1 MRGNQM
7 FWRALEMARRSNL
20 REAGEAP
27 PVQRSF
33 ASTRRALLKAIAAGG
48 ATAALPRPAFARAPG
63 RVAIIGGGIAGL
75 SALHHLREAGVDAHV
90 YEGRNRTGG
99 RMFTHRSGDWTFEVG
114 GQLVNTDHYDMQ
126 GLARRFGVPLVDRKA
141 DPHNTLTLANGRLL
155 SEAELAQGLRGI
167 AAQIGKDADLL
178 DRHPGRIS
186 KAIDAISIHDY
197 LERHAGLIH
206 EPWARQLLE
215 ATSRTEYGV
224 EPDRAS
230 AIGLIF
236 NLPTVDG
243 ERVEVLG
250 GSDERYVIQGGSS
263 ALIEAMT
270 AHYADRIETGK
281 RLARIE
287 RRGAGVRLGFH
298 DGTAADADT
307 VIVTVPAPLMR
318 QIDFRLPLPAAWRAF
333 IAEMELGS
341 NEKVQSGTS
350 ATPWKGPM
358 GIGGEVW
365 QTDAKDGWAL
375 GWDGSVHH
383 EHAVSPVW
391 TWFLGGDEVRD
402 AQALAPSAL
411 AAKFAAS
418 AAPAIP
424 GLIEAATGPF
434 ARTNWHAQAL
444 TLGAYVNY
452 APGQLSRFAHLLY
465 IDSDNPAERQVASA
479 GRVWFAGEH
488 LSDAFPGYMNGAAET
503 GRMAAEAITGVRAAP
518 IQPGAAGSSPG
529 GGVSL

>member
-1 MRGNQM
+1 MRGNGM
-7 FWRALEMARRSNL
+7 FWRAMEMARRSNL

-27 PVQRSF
+27 PVPGTV
-33 ASTRRALLKAIAAGG
+33 ASSRRALLKAIAAGG
-48 ATAALPRPAFARAPG
+48 AASAFPRTAFARARSPG
-63 RVAIIGGGIAGL
+63 RVAIVGGGIAGL
-75 SALHHLREAGVDAHV
+75 SALHHLREAGIDARV

-99 RMFTHRSGDWTFEVG
+99 RMFTHKSGDWTFEVG

-126 GLARRFGVPLVDRKA
+126 GLARRFGVALVDRKS

-155 SEAELAQGLRGI
+155 SEAELAEGLRAI
-167 AAQIGKDADLL
+167 AGQIGKDADLL
-178 DRHPGRIS
+178 DKHPGRIS
-186 KAIDAISIHDY
+186 RAIDSISIHDY
-197 LERHAGLIH
+197 LERHAHLIR

-224 EPDRAS
+224 EPNRAS

-236 NLPTVDG
+236 NLPTVNG

-250 GSDERYVIQGGSS
+250 GADERYVIQGGSS
-263 ALIEAMT
+263 ALIEAMSD
-270 AHYADRIETGK
+270 HYADRIETGK
-281 RLARIE
+281 RLSRIE
-287 RRGAGVRLGFH
+287 RHGSGVRLTFL
-298 DGTAADADT
+298 DGSTAEADT
-307 VIVTVPAPLMR
+307 VIVAVPAPLMR
-318 QIDFRLPLPAAWRAF
+318 QIDYRIPLPAAWRAF
-333 IAEMELGS
+333 IAEMDLGF
-341 NEKVQSGTS
+341 NEKVQSGTN

-358 GIGGEVW
+358 GVGGELW
-365 QTDAKDGWAL
+365 QTAAGDGWAL
-375 GWDGSVHH
+375 GWDGSVHRKDGI
-383 EHAVSPVW
+383 SPVW
-391 TWFLGGDEVRD
+391 TWFLGGDEVTE
-402 AQALAPSAL
+402 AQALKPAEL
-411 AAKFAAS
+411 AARFAAS

-465 IDSDNPAERQVASA
+465 IDSDNPAERQASGA

-503 GRMAAEAITGVRAAP
+503 GRMAVEAILGTRIGAKAA
-518 IQPGAAGSSPG
+518 
-529 GGVSL
+529 

>member
-1 MRGNQM
+1 MRGNGM
-7 FWRALEMARRSNL
+7 FWRAMEAARRSNL
-20 REAGEAP
+20 TAAGEAL

-33 ASTRRALLKAIAAGG
+33 ASTRRALLKAIAAGSA
-48 ATAALPRPAFARAPG
+48 ATALPQASLARAKAPG

-75 SALHHLREAGVDAHV
+75 SALHHLREAGVDARV
-90 YEGRNRTGG
+90 YEGRGRTGG

-126 GLARRFGVPLVDRKA
+126 GLCKRFGVTLVDRKS
-141 DPHNTLTLANGRLL
+141 DPHTTLTLANGRLL
-155 SEAELAQGLRGI
+155 TEAELADGLRAI
-167 AAQIGKDADLL
+167 AGQVGKDADLL
-178 DRHPGRIS
+178 DKHPGRIS
-186 KAIDAISIHDY
+186 RQIDSISIHDY
-197 LERHAGLIH
+197 LERHAALIR

-224 EPDRAS
+224 EPNRAS

-243 ERVEVLG
+243 ERIEVLG
-250 GSDERYVIQGGSS
+250 GADERYVIQGGSS
-263 ALIEAMT
+263 SLVEAMT
-270 AHYADRIETGK
+270 DHYGDRIETGK
-281 RLARIE
+281 RLSRVE
-287 RRGAGVRLGFH
+287 RHNAGVRLTFQ
-298 DGTAADADT
+298 DGSIAEADT

-318 QIDFRLPLPAAWRAF
+318 QIDFRIPLPAAWRAF
-333 IAEMELGS
+333 IAEMELGF
-341 NEKVQSGTS
+341 NEKVQSGTNG
-350 ATPWKGPM
+350 TPWKGPM
-358 GIGGEVW
+358 GVGGELW
-365 QTDAKDGWAL
+365 QTAAKDGWAL
-375 GWDGSVHH
+375 GWDGSVHRKDG
-383 EHAVSPVW
+383 VSPVW

-402 AQALAPSAL
+402 AQALKPSEL

-465 IDSDNPAERQVASA
+465 IDSDNPAERQVSGA

-503 GRMAAEAITGVRAAP
+503 GRMAVEAILGTRIGAKAA
-518 IQPGAAGSSPG
+518 
-529 GGVSL
+529 